1 VDAIALV
8 TTLGKLA
15 MRPTCLSS
23 IRASRHAMTEPAR
36 GYKWPTA
43 DLGNTIA
50 EKHGA
55 FSDRIVAPLAE
66 EIEADVLVRAPW
78 CSRDGFA
85 AGRRRYAR
93 AEAVTSLLWADVAE
107 HGLFDDDGNPRPAF
121 TALARWEAT
130 AANRGAALGLDP
142 TSYAKLAATYA
153 TVPGGEDEL
162 EALNRVGALL
172 VEAHDVATRPASL
185 PTGTDHPTEAVRG
198 AENGSERPEVT
209 S

>member
-1 VDAIALV
+1 MSQPDHERRHENFAPGNLAAI
-8 TTLGKLA
+8 K
-15 MRPTCLSS
+15 S
-23 IRASRHAMTEPAR
+23 
-36 GYKWPTA
+36 
-43 DLGNTIA
+43 
-50 EKHGA
+50 GA
-55 FSDRIVAPLAE
+55 FSDRIVGPLAE

-78 CSRDGFA
+78 CFRDGFA
-85 AGRRRYAR
+85 ADRRRYAR
-93 AEAVTSLLWADVAE
+93 AEAVTSLLWSDIAE

-153 TVPGGEDEL
+153 TVPGAEDEL

-172 VEAHDVATRPASL
+172 VEAHDAATGSASL
-185 PTGTDHPTEAVRG
+185 PAGTDHPTEGVRG
-198 AENGSERPEVT
+198 PEIGAQRPEMT